1 MEEAAGKEDVGRGR
15 SAPAR
20 IGFHG
25 NFFNKSLFYPISK
38 IRAQMITKLQS
49 PFGCEVPSLAVPFGR
64 VL

>member
-20 IGFHG
+20 IGFQG

-38 IRAQMITKLQS
+38 IRAQMITELQS
-49 PFGCEVPSLAVPFGR
+49 PF
-64 VL
+64 